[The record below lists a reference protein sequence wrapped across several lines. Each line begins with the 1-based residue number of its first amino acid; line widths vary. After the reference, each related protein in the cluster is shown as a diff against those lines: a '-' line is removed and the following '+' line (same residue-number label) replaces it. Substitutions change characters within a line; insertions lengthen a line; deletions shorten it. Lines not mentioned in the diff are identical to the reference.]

1 MKHSRLYIAMK
12 TLRVAGWCLLV
23 LLLGFLA
30 SGYAMTGRLHV
41 GRLLTAQEGKNW
53 HLLLHVP
60 LIVVAVAHI
69 VPAAYF
75 AWLRWFKKRK
85 RR

>member
-1 MKHSRLYIAMK
+1 MKRSRNYILIK
-12 TLRVAGWCLLV
+12 TLRVAGWCLLA

-30 SGYAMTGRLHV
+30 SGYAITGRFRL
-41 GRLLTAQEGKNW
+41 GRWLTAQEGKDW
-53 HLLLHVP
+53 HLLLHGP
-60 LIVVAVAHI
+60 LILVALAHV

-75 AWLRWFKKRK
+75 AWRRWFKKRH

>member
-1 MKHSRLYIAMK
+1 MKHSRNYILIK
-12 TLRVAGWCLLV
+12 VLRVGGWCLLA
-23 LLLGFLA
+23 LLVGFLA
-30 SGYAMTGRLHV
+30 SGYAMTGRFHL
-41 GRLLTAQEGKNW
+41 GRLISAQEAKNF
-53 HLLLHVP
+53 HLFLHVP

-75 AWLRWFKKRK
+75 AWLRWFKKRH